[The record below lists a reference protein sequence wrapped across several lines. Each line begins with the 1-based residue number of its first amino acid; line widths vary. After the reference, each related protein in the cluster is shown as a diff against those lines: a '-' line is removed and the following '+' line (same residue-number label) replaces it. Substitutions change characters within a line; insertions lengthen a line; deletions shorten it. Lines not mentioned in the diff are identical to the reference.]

1 MKRIYNKENV
11 FFFSWQRKKDQTTRF
26 VSVVREFLDR
36 SKFLIRTEEPRDHLA
51 EKPFDLCLTNRPHLA
66 NDIPYGRKKCFI
78 YRQMPTII
86 KKLN

>member
-1 MKRIYNKENV
+1 MC
-11 FFFSWQRKKDQTTRF
+11 FFFQLVKKERSDYE
-26 VSVVREFLDR
+26 VCVGIVREFLDR

-78 YRQMPTII
+78 HRQMPTII